1 MNKQLK
7 TDILKII
14 GSNEGLTV
22 AEIRKKL
29 NLGRLE
35 LRREVMSCITKLAYE
50 RKIRWVLNTHE
61 FRYYTM
67 GEHAK

>member
-1 MNKQLK
+1 MNNQLK
-7 TDILKII
+7 ADILKVIE
-14 GSNEGLTV
+14 SNEGLTV

-50 RKIRWVLNTHE
+50 RKVRWVLNTHE
-61 FRYYTM
+61 FRYYAM
-67 GEHAK
+67 GERVE